1 MEQGKGVCK
10 LLNMTDEEFLS
21 IRKKIMEFQILDEME
36 IKDQVKFYKNKKKEY
51 EEFSNLRDIIED
63 LYNFLIMGFMVL
75 MNYLKM
81 NILVVNIKTMNNYF
95 NFVK

>member
-1 MEQGKGVCK
+1 MEQGKGVKK

-21 IRKKIMEFQILDEME
+21 IRKKIKEFQILDDME
-36 IKDQVKFYKNKKKEY
+36 IKDQIKFYKNKKKEY

-81 NILVVNIKTMNNYF
+81 NILVVYIKTMNNYF